1 MLTLDFRMYSLCQRL
16 THHTKVTIYECV
28 YIKKQLRRTSLINLY
43 IQSPSS
49 WILRSMLTKYIECT
63 KCENQYRMPRKRKYD
78 FAQVL
83 TSTNKTITITQRNRT
98 IDVCQQLRLFSNL
111 IKELNRK
118 KQASYNTFCRIPCY
132 SISAWN
138 QTKGTSD
145 PDRHQRANILVKI
158 YKCNGWT
165 IG

>member
-1 MLTLDFRMYSLCQRL
+1 
-16 THHTKVTIYECV
+16 
-28 YIKKQLRRTSLINLY
+28 
-43 IQSPSS
+43 
-49 WILRSMLTKYIECT
+49 
-63 KCENQYRMPRKRKYD
+63 MPRKRKYD

-83 TSTNKTITITQRNRT
+83 TSTNKTITITQGNRT

-138 QTKGTSD
+138 QTKCTSD

-158 YKCNGWT
+158 YKCNR
-165 IG
+165 